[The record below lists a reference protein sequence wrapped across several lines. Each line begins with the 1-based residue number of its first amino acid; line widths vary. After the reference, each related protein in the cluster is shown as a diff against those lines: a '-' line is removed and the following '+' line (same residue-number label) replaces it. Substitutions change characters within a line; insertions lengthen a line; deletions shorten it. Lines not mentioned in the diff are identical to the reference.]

1 MRWPLQ
7 SPRQS
12 YNHGQACRCG
22 TGGEPFPLCS
32 CFAQQLQQLS
42 RPITIAHVQWHQ
54 RLGHWFQA
62 AVPAGKSKDEARVE
76 ATDRFNDIN
85 MQLSTLATNF
95 SNNLLDSTA
104 AFKKLITE
112 KADVSGLP
120 TSFLGQAAQ
129 KVCLPCPYQ
138 YQPTLDCQSL
148 EAPHSIDK
156 AIFSPSAKVL
166 ADCPRK
172 ASMPLQAAEAGHA
185 GATAD
190 SGPWLIGLDQPSYTA
205 VMTYADN
212 RCVGCHCGAGDG
224 SQTSR
229 RPVS

>member
-1 MRWPLQ
+1 M
-7 SPRQS
+7 
-12 YNHGQACRCG
+12 
-22 TGGEPFPLCS
+22 
-32 CFAQQLQQLS
+32 
-42 RPITIAHVQWHQ
+42 QWHQ
-54 RLGHWFQA
+54 RLERWSQA
-62 AVPAGKSKDEARVE
+62 AVPEGKSKDEARVE
-76 ATDRFNDIN
+76 ATNRFNDIN

-104 AFKKLITE
+104 AFKRLITE

-120 TSFLGQAAQ
+120 SSFLGQAAQ

-148 EAPHSIDK
+148 EVQHSVDK
-156 AIFSPSAKVL
+156 ANLSPSAGVR
-166 ADCPRK
+166 ADWHLK

-212 RCVGCHCGAGDG
+212 RFVVCHCGASYGP
-224 SQTSR
+224 QTSR
-229 RPVS
+229 RPICPDV